1 MMTKRSTAELQR
13 LDLAH
18 HLHPFTDHPELAV
31 DKPLVIERAQG
42 IYLYDTDGR
51 RLLDGM
57 GGLWCMNVGY
67 GRSEIVAAVAS
78 QMNELPFYNTFF
90 KTSTPP
96 VILLSERLAQLV
108 PAGIRN
114 FFYTNSGSE
123 ANDTNIRLVQT
134 YWRQVGQSQRRMIIS
149 RDNAYH
155 GSTIAAAALTGMAS
169 MHDIPAVGSVDFA
182 HILQPHWYALGGD
195 RSEDEFGLIAARA
208 LEQKIL
214 ELGADRVAAFFAE
227 PVQGA
232 GGVIVPPA
240 TYWPEIQRICRKYD
254 VLLVADEVVCGFGRT
269 GRWFG
274 CDTYGITPDIIT
286 LAKGLS
292 SGYLPIAACGVGERV
307 SQVLRAMPGRF
318 PHGFTYS
325 GHPVA
330 AAAALAN
337 IDILTRE
344 GIVEQVGRTTGPY
357 FQAALGR
364 LRDHPLVGQV
374 RGVGM
379 MAAVELSSDKQRRAP
394 FDPVG
399 SVSTRVR
406 NLCFER
412 GLVTRAVYDG
422 LVFSP
427 PLVITPGQCDELV
440 GILQSCLDT
449 VLVERGHG

>member
-1 MMTKRSTAELQR
+1 MRTRSTAELQR

-31 DKPLVIERAQG
+31 DKPMVIERAQG
-42 IYLYDTDGR
+42 IYLYDSDGR

-57 GGLWCMNVGY
+57 GGLWCVNVGY
-67 GRSEIVAAVAS
+67 GRNEIVEAVAS
-78 QMNELPFYNTFF
+78 QMKQLPFYNTFF

-108 PAGIRN
+108 PGGIQN
-114 FFYTNSGSE
+114 FFYANSGSE

-134 YWRQVGQSQRRMIIS
+134 YWRQVGQPQRRMIIS
-149 RDNAYH
+149 RDNSYH

-169 MHDIPAVGSVDFA
+169 MHDIPAVASADFA
-182 HILQPHWYALGGD
+182 HILQPHWYALGGEQ
-195 RSEDEFGLIAARA
+195 SEEEFGLIAARA
-208 LEQKIL
+208 LEQKLL

-274 CDTYGITPDIIT
+274 CETYGITPDIIT

-292 SGYLPIAACGVGERV
+292 SGYLPIAACGLGERV
-307 SQVLRAMPGRF
+307 ARVLRAMPGRF

-325 GHPVA
+325 GHPAA

-337 IDILTRE
+337 LDILSRE
-344 GIVEQVGRTTGPY
+344 GIVELVGRTTGPY

-379 MAAVELSSDKQRRAP
+379 MAAVELTSDKRRRAP

-406 NLCFER
+406 NLCFSR

-427 PLVITPGQCDELV
+427 PLVITPEQCDELV
-440 GILQSCLDT
+440 GILRGCLDT
-449 VLVERGHG
+449 VLAERRPG

>member
-1 MMTKRSTAELQR
+1 MNTRTTAELQR

-18 HLHPFTDHPELAV
+18 HLHPFTDHPELAT

-42 IYLYDTDGR
+42 VYLYDTEGR

-67 GRSEIVAAVAS
+67 GRTEIVDAVAR
-78 QMNELPFYNTFF
+78 QMTQLPFYNTFF

-96 VILLSERLAQLV
+96 VIALCARLAALS
-108 PAGIRN
+108 PPGIQS
-114 FFYTNSGSE
+114 FFFANSGSE

-134 YWRQVGQSQRRMIIS
+134 YWRQVGQAQRRRIIC
-149 RDNAYH
+149 RDNGYH

-169 MHDIPAVGSVDFA
+169 MHDIPATALPDIFHVM
-182 HILQPHWYALGGD
+182 QPHWYALGGD
-195 RSEDEFGLIAARA
+195 QDEESFGLRAAAA
-208 LEQKIL
+208 LEAKIL
-214 ELGADRVAAFFAE
+214 ELGADTVAAFFAE

-240 TYWPEIQRICRKYD
+240 SYWPEIQRICRKYD
-254 VLLVADEVVCGFGRT
+254 VLLVADEVICGFGRT
-269 GRWFG
+269 GAWFG
-274 CDTYGITPDIIT
+274 CDTLGIEPDIIT

-307 SQVLRAMPGRF
+307 ARVLRAMPGRF
-318 PHGFTYS
+318 AHGFTYS

-337 IDILTRE
+337 LDILERE
-344 GIVEQVGRTTGPY
+344 HIVEQVASTTGPA
-357 FQAALGR
+357 FQAALRG
-364 LRDHPLVGQV
+364 LLDHPLVAQV
-374 RGVGM
+374 RGVGVM
-379 MAAVELSSDKQRRAP
+379 GAVELSPDKARRAP

-406 NLCFER
+406 NLCFAR

-422 LVFSP
+422 LVFAP
-427 PLVITPGQCDELV
+427 PLVITPAQCGELA
-440 GILQSCLDT
+440 GILRGCLDT
-449 VLVERGHG
+449 VAAELGMR